1 MPETR
6 NVTIAVQTLG
16 IVQTNTDGS
25 RQVKITYLCDDLNM
39 KQYPSTLFVPTDA
52 GLQAGTEYW
61 VTLAKGKI
69 KQSRDA
75 DGNSREK
82 DPQYDTNW
90 FWNWVS
96 MADPDAQPQQQAQL
110 PNATEVYVEHTYEPD
125 PWDTPTPPKPKP
137 AWNGRGCP
145 PGRDSVNYSIE
156 MQVVFK
162 EVCADLRSM
171 VGEDIMELDA
181 LFADYRRAWL
191 RVAHGIEVPAEEPD
205 PSSP

>member
-6 NVTIAVQTLG
+6 NVTIAVQTVG
-16 IVQTNTDGS
+16 IEQTNTDGS
-25 RQVKITYLCDDLNM
+25 RQVKIHYLCDDLNM
-39 KQYPSTLFVPTDA
+39 KQYPSTLFVPQEL
-52 GLQAGTEYW
+52 GMKAGTEHY
-61 VTLAKGKI
+61 VTLVKGKFHG
-69 KQSRDA
+69 K
-75 DGNSREK
+75 GTG
-82 DPQYDTNW
+82 QYDNEF
-90 FWNWVS
+90 FWDWVS
-96 MADPDAQPQQQAQL
+96 KADPDAQPQQQAQL

-191 RVAHGIEVPAEEPD
+191 RVAHGIEVPAEKPD